1 MPSKSVSENIS
12 NEKIQLCPIGP
23 AAPDILP
30 VPETTIWQIYTTYV
44 VNTVEIW
51 VRLGDEN
58 VSVQSYH
65 SFIHSPFF
73 LLFLKLALSRMNLL
87 I

>member
-1 MPSKSVSENIS
+1 MPKNVSESIS

-30 VPETTIWQIYTTYV
+30 VPETTIWQVYTTYV

-58 VSVQSYH
+58 VSVRSYYL
-65 SFIHSPFF
+65 FIHLF
-73 LLFLKLALSRMNLL
+73 LLFLKLAFSRMNLL